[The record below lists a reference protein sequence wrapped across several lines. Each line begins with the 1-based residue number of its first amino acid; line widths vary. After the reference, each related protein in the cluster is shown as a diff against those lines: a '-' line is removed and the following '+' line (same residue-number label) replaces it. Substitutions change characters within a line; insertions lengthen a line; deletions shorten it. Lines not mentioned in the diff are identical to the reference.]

1 MYYIMY
7 KDPMTGLV
15 LESEG
20 STLPEAVGAITKA
33 RDDLYHKGATGKVQ
47 DLGYPKKEVAASEP
61 ETSSNLEVDK
71 PSSKNLEDKAI
82 IVDDQYPEDFLDA
95 EDFWYPY
102 GVYHED

>member
-20 STLPEAVGAITKA
+20 ITLPEAVGAITKA
-33 RDDLYHKGATGKVQ
+33 KDDLYHKGAIGKHQ
-47 DLGYPKKEVAASEP
+47 DLGYSKKEAAGSEAD
-61 ETSSNLEVDK
+61 ESNDPDADR
-71 PSSKNLEDKAI
+71 PSAKGLEDKALI
-82 IVDDQYPEDFLDA
+82 AEDQHPEDFLNI